1 MKEFLST
8 NAYCRRAFGEKVY
21 KIALS
26 GAVSCP
32 NRADGS
38 GGCAFCSEGGS
49 GDFAVGADEPIDRAV
64 ELAKARLRRKTDAEK
79 FIAYF
84 QSFTGTYG
92 DLSHLEARYAA
103 AAARADIAALSIATR
118 PDCLGADALAMLER
132 LSKIKPLWIELGL
145 QTVHDQTAQ
154 AMGRGYP
161 TEMYDRAL
169 AALRPLGVHIITH
182 VIFGLPGESTAQMM
196 QTVRYVGDRSDG
208 IKFHL
213 LHVLRG
219 TRLATMYAEGQ
230 FQTLEKDAYIHLV
243 VQALEALPASTVI
256 HRLTGDAPRQLLIS
270 PLWSTDKKGVLN
282 TLRAQAARQGIRI
295 L

>member
-8 NAYCRRAFGEKVY
+8 SAYCRRTFGEKVY

-32 NRADGS
+32 NRMDGS

-49 GDFAVGADEPIDRAV
+49 GDFAVGAHIPIDQAL
-64 ELAKARLRRKTDAEK
+64 ETAKAWLRRKTDAKK

-92 DLSHLEARYAA
+92 NLSHLEARYAA
-103 AAARADIAALSIATR
+103 AAAHAEIAALSIATR

-145 QTVHDQTAQ
+145 QTVHDCTAQ

-219 TRLATMYAEGQ
+219 TRLAQMYAEGQ
-230 FQTLEKDAYIHLV
+230 FQTLEKDTYIHLV
-243 VQALEALPASTVI
+243 VRALEALPDSTVI
-256 HRLTGDAPRQLLIS
+256 HRLTGDAPRKLLIS